1 MKPDSTQR
9 KPLPMTAETVLD
21 AVGQAVRQAVQAHAQ
36 ADNLVA
42 EWRDGKVVLS
52 KPEELK
58 PAAE

>member
-1 MKPDSTQR
+1 
-9 KPLPMTAETVLD
+9 MTAETVLD